1 MVRGQRGT
9 GGHRHLPPSHSVA
22 RPSCLANQGTCSS
35 ATWLCV
41 TIASLVASFLVGCG
55 APSISA
61 LRNVDAAT
69 AVRSFPSF
77 PCATWE
83 GDITSQEADGQL
95 IWIVSWTA
103 QSAES
108 RVRDFYTSTL
118 GRSGWQ
124 FELAPIRPLA
134 RRPYASRLAAVPVA
148 GSGRNGDGCDSWCP
162 RSPGAAIGLPQGKPS
177 STMSPCR

>member
-1 MVRGQRGT
+1 M
-9 GGHRHLPPSHSVA
+9 
-22 RPSCLANQGTCSS
+22 
-35 ATWLCV
+35 
-41 TIASLVASFLVGCG
+41 GCG

-69 AVRSFPSF
+69 AGRSFPSF
-77 PCATWE
+77 PGATWE

-118 GRSGWQ
+118 GQSGWQ
-124 FELAPIRPLA
+124 LE
-134 RRPYASRLAAVPVA
+134 A
-148 GSGRNGDGCDSWCP
+148 GKSSHQL
-162 RSPGAAIGLPQGKPS
+162 GLWHDDAMLRGYL
-177 STMSPCR
+177 RFR